1 MHLHLIQCSA
11 LRGHCYAYCRPDDDK
26 CWFMFDDSTVSGAE
40 LPVATPD
47 AYVLFFRRV
56 SGTPRNLQSL
66 MESDERCQ
74 DGSTWIQ
81 ELERLEAVSIP
92 EAKAA
97 VNMQEERSRKGD
109 VIEPRLGAPKV
120 AATKAKTAAKAKAD
134 TVANTETRH
143 AAVSQESSSLENDVA
158 AAKTA
163 LRIGNSIA
171 TTAVG
176 FEVPSTSLA
185 LPSSPDMI
193 GLGLHVDR
201 VLQGF
206 KVLQVSNSNII
217 SNLLNLCMHHVRQ
230 IIEGLGAHADG
241 RIAVGDVI
249 FFNLLHDFC
258 FVADFFCD
266 FIAGDIAC

>member
-1 MHLHLIQCSA
+1 MIFFVCVDNVHLHLIQCSA
-11 LRGHCYAYCRPDDDK
+11 LRGHCDAYCRPDDDTYWLK
-26 CWFMFDDSTVSGAE
+26 FDDSTVIGAE

-56 SGTPRNLQSL
+56 SGTPRKLQSL

-81 ELERLEAVSIP
+81 ELERLEAVSIS
-92 EAKAA
+92 EAK
-97 VNMQEERSRKGD
+97 
-109 VIEPRLGAPKV
+109 
-120 AATKAKTAAKAKAD
+120 
-134 TVANTETRH
+134 
-143 AAVSQESSSLENDVA
+143 
-158 AAKTA
+158 AKTA

-185 LPSSPDMI
+185 LPSSPDVI

-201 VLQGF
+201 VLNGF

-217 SNLLNLCMHHVRQ
+217 PNLLNLCVHHVRQ
-230 IIEGLGAHADG
+230 IIPGLGAHADG

-249 FFNLLHDFC
+249 FVNLLNDFC
-258 FVADFFCD
+258 FC
-266 FIAGDIAC
+266 G